1 MGGKSCIEKFT
12 AGAAKFT
19 GCPSC
24 LNVTMLT
31 TTIESVL
38 DAGNALTYCASPS
51 GAFVE

>member
-1 MGGKSCIEKFT
+1 M
-12 AGAAKFT
+12 AASRASRSSLPARRSSRDA
-19 GCPSC
+19 PSC
-24 LNVTMLT
+24 LNVTMLA